1 MIDGSDINS
10 IPATG
15 ANHPHLDGQH
25 GGQNPR
31 GALNYRSQPDRSDN
45 ITSTFDRR
53 KSTDWGQADRELSSG
68 TGWGE
73 NFGEKNRGAGDKEYV
88 SGLEGL
94 RKRSDSGA
102 DYIDRGV
109 LGTGATGAPS
119 GSQHYRRTSDAD
131 GTDFWGSPGKGYDN
145 FGGYRA
151 EHNTMPSQNAANDS
165 QQHHPAN
172 PERVK
177 NYETEEVLREK
188 EDDFP
193 VHHVQHHTQP
203 DLDKE
208 TKDEIDRDR
217 GRIHTHANKPDE
229 GSTPQHEQICRDED
243 SQDQGD
249 NERVVIDRGEAINE
263 REHHHVHHI
272 VQPIIEKETIEQHR
286 IHTVI
291 PVHQVTHEA
300 PVVHKSQT
308 HAPVSM
314 EYFAQKGGQIVGGLK
329 YDEVRSTVLRNGQ
342 CTREVEGEDENIAQN
357 LTGTHI
363 LENADHFAQRSEKHE
378 PGADS
383 GDLGERDESGRQSFG
398 TGVTGKGNFGA
409 GGTGD
414 RND

>member
-1 MIDGSDINS
+1 MYGLGCVIDKYTTVEVILKVTAYAHSIAFLITCGLNLVKAGIRQTEKNMIDGSDINS

-102 DYIDRGV
+102 DYIDRANLLHTIGV

-165 QQHHPAN
+165 QQHHSEISLRTFTLSLRLLAAAN
-172 PERVK
+172 YERVK
-177 NYETEEVLREK
+177 NYETEELREK

-217 GRIHTHANKPDE
+217 ARIHTHANKPDE
-229 GSTPQHEQICRDED
+229 GSTPQHGEIRRDEE
-243 SQDQGD
+243 SLDQGD

-272 VQPIIEKETIEQHR
+272 VQPIIEKE
-286 IHTVI
+286 
-291 PVHQVTHEA
+291 
-300 PVVHKSQT
+300 
-308 HAPVSM
+308 
-314 EYFAQKGGQIVGGLK
+314 
-329 YDEVRSTVLRNGQ
+329 
-342 CTREVEGEDENIAQN
+342 
-357 LTGTHI
+357 
-363 LENADHFAQRSEKHE
+363 
-378 PGADS
+378 
-383 GDLGERDESGRQSFG
+383 
-398 TGVTGKGNFGA
+398 
-409 GGTGD
+409 
-414 RND
+414 

>member
-131 GTDFWGSPGKGYDN
+131 GTDFWGSPGKGY
-145 FGGYRA
+145 
-151 EHNTMPSQNAANDS
+151 AANY
-165 QQHHPAN
+165 
-172 PERVK
+172 ERVK
-177 NYETEEVLREK
+177 NYETEELREK

-217 GRIHTHANKPDE
+217 AR
-229 GSTPQHEQICRDED
+229 
-243 SQDQGD
+243 
-249 NERVVIDRGEAINE
+249 
-263 REHHHVHHI
+263 
-272 VQPIIEKETIEQHR
+272 
-286 IHTVI
+286 
-291 PVHQVTHEA
+291 
-300 PVVHKSQT
+300 
-308 HAPVSM
+308 
-314 EYFAQKGGQIVGGLK
+314 
-329 YDEVRSTVLRNGQ
+329 
-342 CTREVEGEDENIAQN
+342 
-357 LTGTHI
+357 
-363 LENADHFAQRSEKHE
+363 
-378 PGADS
+378 
-383 GDLGERDESGRQSFG
+383 
-398 TGVTGKGNFGA
+398 
-409 GGTGD
+409 
-414 RND
+414 